1 MFNRVIFTAQNTFDT
16 VGYSKLITGKLFIS
30 DKYSVQQLEIEL
42 S

>member
-16 VGYSKLITGKLFIS
+16 VGYFKSIKFFIS
-30 DKYSVQQLEIEL
+30 DKYAVQQLEIEL